1 MNEPPNELVRRS
13 TPSDPG
19 ATTDPGT
26 GANVGEPAGAPA
38 SPPGYELRD
47 EIGSGGM
54 GVVYRARDTALD
66 RDVAVKLLAERYPA
80 DSPAAQ
86 RFLSEARI
94 TGQLQHPG
102 IPAVHQVGARAD
114 GRPFLA
120 MKLIKGQTLEA
131 LLTARADPSAQRGRF
146 VAVFEQIC
154 QAVGYAHAHRV
165 IHRDLKPANVMVG
178 AFGEV
183 QVMDWGLAKVL
194 GQETPAT
201 GETPA
206 AEQTREWTQVSPTPE
221 AGWHTQAGSLVGTPA
236 FIPPEQAAGEL
247 GKVDERA
254 DVFGLGALLATI
266 LTGKPPYVGASFE
279 AVRVLA
285 LRGKLD
291 DCFARLDACG
301 AEPELVAL
309 CKQCLAFEPADRP
322 ADAGAVAQA
331 VAGLRAAADER
342 ARRAEL
348 ERATAQARAVE
359 EAKRRRL
366 TLALASLVLLFLLA
380 GTTGT
385 TIGLFQARAAQRA
398 EELQRQEAEKAAEA
412 ERLANEFG
420 NSTSQAYATLIG
432 EVQDKLKDK
441 PGLQDLKKEILL
453 PGIKGLESLIARMDQ
468 NKEFNLRN
476 LADARLKMGWLYREI
491 GQTDQAYQQFQE
503 THKIRER
510 IALANPDEEGARV
523 QLATSWK
530 DLADL
535 ALHAKGDAALARED
549 YKRGLTIANDLAE
562 HPRSDQPSL
571 MDRKQLVADLYY
583 KLGDISD
590 GPVEAREYYTQ
601 ALVRRR
607 EWREARP
614 ELALPITLVADCYHD
629 LARASFHSRDLKAAR
644 GYFEECLNLREEFL
658 KRQPQSVSAKLLV
671 AFEHE
676 RIGDFQVRAGQ
687 PEQGK
692 NSLLNALARYDELVK
707 ADPKNEEIKKHLSR
721 ATYLLGTAYLRL
733 HDPKLAEENYAKAL
747 RMRRE
752 LAEKD
757 PANMPKQ
764 KDYMVNLARCGFHEA
779 AVQKAEEIHKKSP
792 RDVDTLLNLMRC
804 YALCGAAVGGPATPT
819 AEQAKLRDTYAAS
832 AANCLGNAIA
842 NGSRNVVDVET
853 DPDLDAIRKDPAFQ
867 HALDKLRESVQ
878 PVVTGTTAPAPK

>member
-1 MNEPPNELVRRS
+1 MADDLTHIAGPL
-13 TPSDPG
+13 G
-19 ATTDPGT
+19 ATVP
-26 GANVGEPAGAPA
+26 EPAGTPV

-66 RDVAVKLLAERYPA
+66 RDVAVKLLSQRYPT

-86 RFLSEARI
+86 RFLGEARI

-102 IPAVHQVGARAD
+102 IPAVHQVGALAD

-131 LLTARADPSAQRGRF
+131 LLKSRANPSAERGRF

-165 IHRDLKPANVMVG
+165 IHRDLKLANVMVG

-201 GETPA
+201 GDTLVPEK
-206 AEQTREWTQVSPTPE
+206 TRAWTEVSPTPE
-221 AGWHTQAGSLVGTPA
+221 AGSHTQAGSLVGTPA

-254 DVFGLGALLATI
+254 DVFGLGALLAAI
-266 LTGKPPYVGASFE
+266 LTGKPPYIGESSE

-291 DCFARLDACG
+291 GCFSRLDASG

-322 ADAGAVAQA
+322 VDAGAVARA

-348 ERATAQARAVE
+348 ERVLAEKERATAEAKAVE

-366 TLALASLVLLFLLA
+366 ALALAGLILLVLLA
-380 GTTGT
+380 GITGT

-398 EELQRQEAEKAAEA
+398 EALQRQEAEKA
-412 ERLANEFG
+412 ERLAKDFG
-420 NSTSQAYATLIG
+420 NSASQAYATLIG
-432 EVQDKLKDK
+432 EVQDKLQDK
-441 PGLQDLKKEILL
+441 PALQDLKKQILL
-453 PGIKGLESLIARMDQ
+453 PAIKGLESLIARMDD
-468 NKEFNLRN
+468 NKDAFNLRN
-476 LADARLKMGWLYREI
+476 LAHAHLKMGWLYREI
-491 GQTDQAYQQFQE
+491 GQTDQAYKQFQE
-503 THKIRER
+503 THKLREE
-510 IALANPDEEGARV
+510 IALANPNDEDTLV
-523 QLATSWK
+523 QLANSWK
-530 DLADL
+530 DLGDM
-535 ALHAKGDAALARED
+535 ALHARGDAAQARED

-562 HPRSDQPSL
+562 HPRSDRPSL
-571 MDRKQLVADLYY
+571 MDRKQLAADLYY
-583 KLGDISD
+583 KLGDIAD
-590 GPVEAREYYTQ
+590 GPVEARGYYTQ
-601 ALVRRR
+601 ALARRQ
-607 EWREARP
+607 EWRQAHP
-614 ELALPITLVADCYHD
+614 ELADPIARVADCYHD
-629 LARASFHSRDLKAAR
+629 LARASFHSRDLKVAR
-644 GYFEECLNLREEFL
+644 SYFEECLKLREEFL
-658 KRQPQSVSAKLLV
+658 NRQPQSVYAKLIL

-676 RIGDFQVRAGQ
+676 RLGDFQVREGRS
-687 PEQGK
+687 EQGK

-707 ADPKNEEIKKHLSR
+707 ADPKNEENKKHLSR

-733 HDPKLAEENYAKAL
+733 HNTKLAEENYAKAL
-747 RMRRE
+747 QMRRE

-757 PANMPKQ
+757 SANLPKQ

-779 AVQKAEEIHKKSP
+779 AAKKADEIHKKSP
-792 RDVDTLLNLMRC
+792 KDVDTLLNLTRC
-804 YALCGAAVGGPATPT
+804 YALCSVAVGGPDKKTAPT
-819 AEQAKLRDTYAAS
+819 AGQGQLRDAYAAS
-832 AANCLGNAIA
+832 AANCLEHAIA

-853 DPDLDAIRKDPAFQ
+853 DPDIDAIRSYPAFQ
-867 HALDKLRESVQ
+867 QALDKLRESVQ
-878 PVVTGTTAPAPK
+878 PAVTSTTPTALAPK